1 MNNVKSLREVG
12 LRPRASASLLFSQ
25 GSSSNSGDSWLD
37 RGRNRFFSTSIQD
50 WTAVFISHYS
60 APDGKGFSLQRMHDP
75 PKWQAMK

>member
-37 RGRNRFFSTSIQD
+37 TILCELRTTSE
-50 WTAVFISHYS
+50 TSVTRE
-60 APDGKGFSLQRMHDP
+60 P
-75 PKWQAMK
+75 